1 MKKNVVALAGAAL
14 LVLLLVATAM
24 AAGPRSGAGPGAAGA
39 DGAGDAIPTIL
50 GLTHDEV
57 MALRHEGLSL
67 AQIAERQQVDPQL
80 LVNELAARWTERIEA
95 RVEAGALSPEQ
106 ATELKAQVE
115 TQAKHMVYRTT
126 MGGMH
131 GGAVGAGPG
140 MRHGDGNGTGPG
152 AAGCT
157 EPMHG
162 AGAMNGGGRMHGA
175 GAGNRMGPGHH
186 GGGFGPGSGNGTGP
200 NGNGGS

>member
-14 LVLLLVATAM
+14 LVLVLVATAT

-39 DGAGDAIPTIL
+39 DRAGDAIPTIL
-50 GLTHDEV
+50 GLTHDEI
-57 MALRHEGLSL
+57 MALRHEGRSL
-67 AQIAERQQVDPQL
+67 AQIAERQEVDPQL

-95 RVEAGALSPEQ
+95 RVAAGALTPEQ
-106 ATELKAQVE
+106 AAALKAQVE

-126 MGGMH
+126 LGGMQ

-140 MRHGDGNGTGPG
+140 MRNGDGQGPG